1 MITMDWPLLFQNAP
15 SAKPGMTAIKG
26 DDWPEHAVYPIIS
39 GDDLDIQLF
48 GTGLRYDRYDDIIP
62 SLPVRIVLTGIK
74 VYCDNYTRKLR
85 CRITTWD
92 QNEEPVSFLGWLYLW
107 SNYE

>member
-1 MITMDWPLLFQNAP
+1 MITLDWPLLFQNAP
-15 SAKPGMTAIKG
+15 SAKPGMTAIQG
-26 DDWPEHAVYPIIS
+26 DDWPHANPIIE
-39 GDDLDIQLF
+39 GDDMDLQLF
-48 GTGLRYDRYDDIIP
+48 NTPLRYDRYDDIIP
-62 SLPVRIVLTGIK
+62 SLPVTVELTGIK
-74 VYCDNYTRKLR
+74 VYCESCCDTRKMR